1 MISKIKGV
9 NLINLISNED
19 KRGFFREVT
28 RLDKSYKFNKNIKQ
42 ISHSHVR
49 KNIFKG
55 WHGHQSQLQINY
67 VIKGKLL
74 VFLYDDRVKSKTYDH
89 LEVYKLDSSNPIIY
103 SFEPGILHGYYTSRN
118 EIEIMYFTSENYNS
132 KKEIRK
138 NYDYNNL
145 NKRLI
150 NKGYKIKFKKD
161 K

>member
-55 WHGHQSQLQINY
+55 WHGHQYQLQINY

-74 VFLYDDRVKSKTYDH
+74 VFLYDDRVKSKT
-89 LEVYKLDSSNPIIY
+89 
-103 SFEPGILHGYYTSRN
+103 
-118 EIEIMYFTSENYNS
+118 
-132 KKEIRK
+132 
-138 NYDYNNL
+138 
-145 NKRLI
+145 
-150 NKGYKIKFKKD
+150 
-161 K
+161 